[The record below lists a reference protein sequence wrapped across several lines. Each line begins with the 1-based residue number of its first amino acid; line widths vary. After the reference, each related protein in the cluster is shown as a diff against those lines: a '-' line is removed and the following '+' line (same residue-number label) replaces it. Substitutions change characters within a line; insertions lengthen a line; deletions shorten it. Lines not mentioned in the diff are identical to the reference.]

1 MTKLSS
7 VEALANLN
15 DEDLAYALK
24 AVNDRRAQ
32 GDKVHVPGAQVGTI
46 TSKTGSMGGAPLV
59 GGQALHPDV
68 NKSGNMAYFQGYNDP
83 SESMHVAKRDAML
96 RKSLFDLG
104 YTGKK
109 NFKSFGDFLKCG
121 WTGHR
126 DSDFR
131 KRHAAEFDGIPAD
144 FFRARGMSTISG
156 EDGGFLVA
164 PEYASTIESLFFP
177 NDLPEMI
184 DTMPISG
191 TNFRWPRARDTNR
204 ADGSRHGGAIGYWV
218 DEGNPI
224 TESKLKIGFAD
235 LRMKKLCVLVFMTPE
250 LMNDT
255 DFAVE
260 TWVRNAVRAEANFQI
275 AYGIALGGGGVEP
288 YGFLR
293 SQACVTVPKR
303 SGQAADTIVTGNLLD
318 MESRLFT
325 QANSNPVWMSHK
337 STIPETG
344 ALQVGNMPVNINI
357 MNGGISLPPQKQLRG
372 LPNLDFEFAS
382 TLGDLGDIMLVDTK
396 QIKAIRRSLV
406 REDVSMHVEFLTDQN
421 CLRFIFGFDSRTLYD
436 EPITPFQAS
445 ATAPPTQASFL
456 QLGARD

>member
-1 MTKLSS
+1 MTKLS
-7 VEALANLN
+7 VAEQLANLN
-15 DEDLAYALK
+15 DEDLAFALK
-24 AVNDRRAQ
+24 ALDQRRAH
-32 GDKVHVPGAQVGTI
+32 GEKVHLPGQQTGMI
-46 TSKTGSMGGAPLV
+46 TSRTGGDGGNPLI

-68 NKSGNMAYFQGYNDP
+68 NKSGHMAYFQGYNDP
-83 SESMHVAKRDAML
+83 SETMNPFKREVML
-96 RKSLFDLG
+96 RKSLSDVG

-109 NFKSFGDFLKCG
+109 AFRSFGDFLKCG
-121 WTGHR
+121 WVGHR
-126 DSDFR
+126 EGDFK
-131 KRHAAEFDGIPAD
+131 KRHASEFDGIPAD

-184 DTMPISG
+184 DTMPISAS
-191 TNFRWPRARDTNR
+191 NFRWPRARDTSR

-218 DEGNPI
+218 DEGNPLS
-224 TESKLKIGFAD
+224 ESKLKLGFAD

-250 LMNDT
+250 LMNDN

-288 YGFLR
+288 FGFLK
-293 SQACVTVPKR
+293 SNACVTVPKT
-303 SGQAADTIVTGNLLD
+303 SGQTQDTITTRNLLD

-382 TLGDLGDIMLVDTK
+382 TLGDEGDIMLVDTK
-396 QIKAIRRSLV
+396 QVKAIRRSLV

-436 EPITPFQAS
+436 DPITPFQAS

-456 QLGARD
+456 RLGARD